1 MKQLRVLPV
10 FVIFFSVVVSCR
22 EDLSEPTPIPDIT
35 NPESIELFL
44 DALEGHSFRMT
55 RLQLDDSVRI
65 GEKCPFRDER
75 CDTVYFT
82 DLQGA
87 KRDCRQDDIY
97 LFDYRNGSLFASI
110 DDASQ
115 ICNTQEVSNTQAFIV
130 ELNDSRL
137 AGELTFELDGNTA
150 VNRFFGFY
158 LESPGASVFYD
169 MVWNFSHLG
178 ADSINIMGEFKSGYL
193 PDVTIQFRPI

>member
-10 FVIFFSVVVSCR
+10 FIFLFFVAISCR
-22 EDLSEPTPIPDIT
+22 EDEPEPTPVPDKT

-44 DALEGHSFRMT
+44 DGLQGQSFRMS
-55 RLQLDDSVRI
+55 RLQLVDSVRI
-65 GEKCPFRDER
+65 GEKCPFGDVR
-75 CDTVYFT
+75 CDTVYYT
-82 DLQGA
+82 DLQEA
-87 KRDCRQDDIY
+87 KRDCRKDDIY
-97 LFDYRNGSLFASI
+97 LFDYRNGSLFGSI

-115 ICNTQEVSNTQAFIV
+115 ICDTQEVSNSQAFIV